1 MASYNLNEIL
11 KQRAA
16 LKKGTEKKE
25 MDLGDT
31 ARVKVLSPM
40 RQVMKRFMRNRLAI
54 FGTVTLAIM
63 FAFAFIGPLFYS
75 YGEDETQYKYSKMVS
90 SYAFV
95 QQRSEYT
102 GYTLNQDIKYNRS
115 AVAKTNSNIN
125 TMTKAGQ
132 TNMVFMGQDN
142 NLYIL
147 NKEGESI

>member
-11 KQRAA
+11 KKRAA
-16 LKKGTEKKE
+16 QKDKNEVKE

-40 RQVMKRFMRNRLAI
+40 RQVMKRFVRNRLAI

-63 FAFAFIGPLFYS
+63 FIFAFIGPLFYP
-75 YGEDETQYKYSKMVS
+75 YGEDETQYKYDKMRS

-95 QQRSEYT
+95 QQRNEYT
-102 GYTLNQDIKYNRS
+102 GYNVDPEVKYNRS

-125 TMTKAGQ
+125 TK
-132 TNMVFMGQDN
+132 
-142 NLYIL
+142 
-147 NKEGESI
+147 S

>member
-63 FAFAFIGPLFYS
+63 FAFAFIGPLF
-75 YGEDETQYKYSKMVS
+75 
-90 SYAFV
+90 
-95 QQRSEYT
+95 
-102 GYTLNQDIKYNRS
+102 
-115 AVAKTNSNIN
+115 
-125 TMTKAGQ
+125 
-132 TNMVFMGQDN
+132 
-142 NLYIL
+142 
-147 NKEGESI
+147 